1 MSVSHIQV
9 KYTTASTTF
18 YLSDGK
24 KEEHDQGK
32 EKKRQ
37 TNLWMLCP
45 LKDHSAHNASPLVG
59 MSGHPLRI

>member
-1 MSVSHIQV
+1 MLSVSHIQV

-32 EKKRQ
+32 EKKK
-37 TNLWMLCP
+37 TNKP
-45 LKDHSAHNASPLVG
+45 LNV
-59 MSGHPLRI
+59 MSSEGSFSS